1 MICLEAFAKVN
12 LALDV
17 LFKRNDGYHQ
27 VEMIMQSVSLADK
40 VILTAREAGIEVSTD
55 IPALCCDEGNI
66 AYKAAALLKSAFR
79 VDKGV
84 HIELLKNIPLAA
96 GLAGGS
102 ADAAAVLKGLNKL
115 WELGLDQD
123 SLEIFGAKL
132 GSDVPFCL
140 RQGTAL
146 ATGRGEI
153 LRSLPNVPKCC
164 FVLAKLPVAV
174 STGWVYGQFKSDA
187 CHSRP
192 NISEMIK
199 GLGDQDIGKIAE
211 CMGNVLETV
220 TIAAF
225 PEINLLKQFMLQ
237 NGAIAS
243 LMSGSGP
250 TVFGIMA
257 DVLSAQ
263 LLAEKLPNTTEA
275 QVFIAKSQE

>member
-1 MICLEAFAKVN
+1 MIYLEAFAKVN

-40 VILTAREAGIEVSTD
+40 VILSAREAGIEVSTN
-55 IPALCCDEGNI
+55 IPALCCAEGNI

-79 VDKGV
+79 VDKGI
-84 HIELLKNIPLAA
+84 HIELEKNIPMAA

-115 WELGLDQD
+115 WELGLDQTG
-123 SLEIFGAKL
+123 LEILGAKL

-146 ATGRGEI
+146 ATGRGE
-153 LRSLPNVPKCC
+153 LLQSLPGLPKCF
-164 FVLAKLPVAV
+164 FVLAKLPAAV
-174 STGWVYGQFKSDA
+174 STGCVYGQFKPA
-187 CHSRP
+187 VCNSRP
-192 NISEMIK
+192 DIAGMIK
-199 GLGDQDIGKIAE
+199 SLENQDLGKITE

-220 TIAAF
+220 TTDAF
-225 PEINLLKQFMLQ
+225 PEISLLKQFMLQ

-250 TVFGIMA
+250 TVFGVIP
-257 DVLSAQ
+257 DILSAQ
-263 LLAEKLPNTTEA
+263 LLAEKLRHTTDV
-275 QVFIAKSQE
+275 QVFIANSQE